1 MNRLIRGGAIVT
13 CDGNHRV
20 LAGDVAIVG
29 SSIVAIGPDAASRL
43 PPPFEIVDAT
53 GCIVM
58 PGLVQ
63 THVHLVQALFR
74 GMAEDV
80 PLLTWLE
87 QRIWPFEAAHDEA
100 SLKTSAELGLVEMLR
115 AGTTA
120 IMDMGT
126 THGHDV
132 VLDACERSGIR
143 AVSGKALMDRGD
155 TVPKKLRENTKAS
168 LREAERLAKHWAG
181 RGNGRIQYGF
191 CPRFILTCSE
201 ELIRGAVGLADD
213 LGQFLHTHA
222 SEHADERKAVEALLG
237 GSDIMLLDGWGF
249 RGDRA
254 VLAHCVQITADEM
267 AHLAI
272 AKTNIAHCPSAN
284 LKLGSGIA
292 PVAALRKAGVN
303 VGLGGDGA
311 PCNNNLDPWLEM
323 RHAALLAKIK
333 SGIAS
338 LSARDVVRMA
348 TIDGAKVLGIDRVA
362 GSLEVGKRA
371 DVVVVDIMGAHV
383 APAADLMATLVYGT
397 RATDVR
403 HVFIDGERV
412 VENGVV
418 QTLDGERIAATAR
431 SEAIRIGK
439 AAGVL

>member
-1 MNRLIRGGAIVT
+1 MNRLIRGGAVVT
-13 CDGNHRV
+13 CDASHRV

-29 SSIVAIGPDAASRL
+29 KDIVAIGPDAATRL

-53 GCIVM
+53 GCVVM

-100 SLKTSAELGLVEMLR
+100 SLKISAELGLVEMLR

-155 TVPKKLRENTKAS
+155 SVPKKLREGTKAS
-168 LREAERLAKHWAG
+168 LREAERLAKSWAG
-181 RGNGRIQYGF
+181 KGDGRIQYGF

-201 ELIRGAVGLADD
+201 ALIRGAAELADD
-213 LGQFLHTHA
+213 LGLWLHTHA
-222 SEHADERKAVEALLG
+222 SEHADERKAVVELLG
-237 GSDIMLLDGWGF
+237 GSDVMLLDGWGF
-249 RGDRA
+249 SGPRA
-254 VLAHCVQITADEM
+254 VLAHCVQITEDEM
-267 AHLAI
+267 AHLARQ
-272 AKTNIAHCPSAN
+272 KTNVAHCPSAN

-292 PVAALRKAGVN
+292 PIAAMRKAGVN

-323 RHAALLAKIK
+323 RHAALLAKVK

-338 LSARDVVRMA
+338 LSARDVLRMA
-348 TIDGAKVLGIDRVA
+348 TIDGAKVLGIDGIA
-362 GSLEVGKRA
+362 GSLEIGKRA
-371 DVVVVDIMGAHV
+371 DIVVVDVTGPHV
-383 APAADLMATLVYGT
+383 APAADLMATLVYAT

-403 HVFIDGERV
+403 HVFIDGAPIV
-412 VENGVV
+412 LDGTVL
-418 QTLDGERIAATAR
+418 TLDGDRIARTAR
-431 SEAIRIGK
+431 AEAIRIGK
-439 AAGVL
+439 SAGVL